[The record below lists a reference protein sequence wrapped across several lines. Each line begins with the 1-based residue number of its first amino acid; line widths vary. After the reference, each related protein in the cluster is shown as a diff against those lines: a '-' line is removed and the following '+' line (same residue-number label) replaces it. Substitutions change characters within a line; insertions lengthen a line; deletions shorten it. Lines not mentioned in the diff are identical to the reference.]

1 MAQSPNLM
9 IFSYVV
15 YSDYTCFQVLGF
27 YSKYGLSCCAH
38 LAIRSAVR

>member
-9 IFSYVV
+9 ISRYVV
-15 YSDYTCFQVLGF
+15 CFDYTCFQVLEF